1 MILEKESEIMLLSI
15 AQVVVAVFALIV
27 MYFAYFKN
35 NTLGKLS
42 AFVILTAI
50 LLIQVFNGLA
60 GVIAGADFLNFL
72 ESIFK
77 GIAGLIIYVELAAL
91 IILTFFSKFKTKV
104 ALLKW
109 SIVGYVILSLLIEF
123 HVFS

>member
-1 MILEKESEIMLLSI
+1 MLLSI